1 MKVMRKNSTITFLT
15 HAKRITL
22 AFLIMASFTLAIANI
37 HFADAQRIEFILQFG
52 TPEEDSATIA
62 LDVSSDQSG
71 NVYVVGITTGTL
83 PDQTSEGGQDAFIRK
98 YDSDG
103 DEIWTR
109 QFGTSDDDSAQG
121 VSVDS
126 SSGDVYV
133 VGNTRGTLPDQT
145 SEGGQDAFIRKYDS
159 DGDEI
164 WTQQFGTSE
173 FDVAQG
179 VSTDSSGDAYVA
191 GSTSGTFPD
200 QTGEEYV
207 FAAFIRKYDSDGDE
221 IWTRQFE
228 IGEGLLGR
236 GVSTDSSGGV
246 YLAGIQ
252 AESAFAFVQKYN
264 LDGDEIWTRQF
275 DTASSEDNVHGVSAD
290 SSGGVYVVGDTEG
303 TFPGQT
309 QVGFTDAFLAKLVD
323 EDDDKGKK
331 HHDDKEKHHD
341 DNKRKKH

>member
-1 MKVMRKNSTITFLT
+1 MRKNSTITFLT

-109 QFGTSDDDSAQG
+109 QFGTSENDSA
-121 VSVDS
+121 
-126 SSGDVYV
+126 
-133 VGNTRGTLPDQT
+133 
-145 SEGGQDAFIRKYDS
+145 
-159 DGDEI
+159 
-164 WTQQFGTSE
+164 
-173 FDVAQG
+173 
-179 VSTDSSGDAYVA
+179 
-191 GSTSGTFPD
+191 
-200 QTGEEYV
+200 
-207 FAAFIRKYDSDGDE
+207 
-221 IWTRQFE
+221 
-228 IGEGLLGR
+228 R
-236 GVSTDSSGGV
+236 GV
-246 YLAGIQ
+246 
-252 AESAFAFVQKYN
+252 F
-264 LDGDEIWTRQF
+264 
-275 DTASSEDNVHGVSAD
+275 AD

>member
-109 QFGTSDDDSAQG
+109 QFGTS
-121 VSVDS
+121 
-126 SSGDVYV
+126 
-133 VGNTRGTLPDQT
+133 
-145 SEGGQDAFIRKYDS
+145 
-159 DGDEI
+159 
-164 WTQQFGTSE
+164 E

-207 FAAFIRKYDSDGDE
+207 FAAFIRKYDSDGGE